1 MLREESVCTV
11 QKKTRR
17 LIYGFHD
24 VGDIETM
31 MANLTTVHLQRQRS
45 PVALA
50 NYFDAAYMLAKEE
63 MPFTKYPAIVELEKR
78 HGVSLGSMYGTDPT
92 SELILS
98 NYFVP

>member
-1 MLREESVCTV
+1 
-11 QKKTRR
+11 
-17 LIYGFHD
+17 
-24 VGDIETM
+24 M

-78 HGVSLGSMYGTDPT
+78 HGVSLGNAH
-92 SELILS
+92 LS
-98 NYFVP
+98 DGDQLAMLDVFPLRGIDLLRCPPLRWGSTGDA